1 MGTQSVHISSSF
13 KNKGKTPGLLHSGIH
28 SALPPF
34 GKRMASCCIFAKH
47 GCPNV
52 FSVVMMMMMTITMT
66 MAMAMTMVQ
75 KRMRIGNDRNKDD
88 EDEKDDV
95 SMIQG
100 W

>member
-52 FSVVMMMMMTITMT
+52 FSVVMMMMMTMT

>member
-1 MGTQSVHISSSF
+1 MQSVHISSSF

-52 FSVVMMMMMTITMT
+52 FSVVMMMMMTMT
-66 MAMAMTMVQ
+66 MTMVQ